1 MRIRNPTPSAELV
14 LTFRSHTLPLPSLC
28 RVESGIRVQSCPRS
42 PLRGPSIA
50 RPYPAIATDLFSLLS
65 NKWLLMCLFWF
76 YWKDFF
82 IWKDCF
88 KDLIYT
94 KYIYHIFFLQQS
106 TILYFELI
114 KIIFNRYMSQS
125 DIHVHKEIDAQFIFF
140 FFTRKLFSLPVLCPG
155 NYMVWVSEHSNTI

>member
-1 MRIRNPTPSAELV
+1 MELV

-50 RPYPAIATDLFSLLS
+50 HPCPAIATDPFSLLS

-88 KDLIYT
+88 KDLLYT
-94 KYIYHIFFLQQS
+94 KYVLSYFFSTAVNNFIFWADRNYFQQIYVTEWYTQG
-106 TILYFELI
+106 
-114 KIIFNRYMSQS
+114 NWCP
-125 DIHVHKEIDAQFIFF
+125 IHFF